1 MLDGA
6 HMATLTIRNLDE
18 ALKST
23 LRVRAAGHGH
33 SMEEEVRSIL
43 RQALSKPI
51 PDRGLG
57 QRLAG
62 RFQAVATELPMP
74 ARSLPRPAPQW
85 DEPA

>member
-6 HMATLTIRNLDE
+6 HMATLTIRNLDD

-33 SMEEEVRSIL
+33 SMEEDVRSIL
-43 RQALSKPI
+43 RQALSQPI

-57 QRLAG
+57 QRLAD
-62 RFQAVATELPMP
+62 RFQAVATDLPMP

-85 DEPA
+85 DDPA